1 MILYDTIKNIF
12 ARRDTRSNSL
22 SQAQKVLCS
31 ATVLAILTICFSV
44 TAIAQ
49 EGPGEGYS
57 INEDD
62 SLALVAYYEATNGDQ
77 WVDNSGWLT
86 DDPLWSWVGIEEVA
100 NVAGDGEPADWR
112 VIVIDMPRNNM
123 TVPGPLPAQLADL
136 EYLED
141 FKADVNLHIGSL
153 PVELA
158 NLERLQFLL
167 VRTNLF
173 TGEVDWDTF
182 AQMPVME
189 QFRIRQNY
197 FSGPLPEVLGENG
210 EWPALQRF
218 YVDDNRFTGSIPD
231 VDPDMTTLVRVYLH
245 NNQLTGAIP
254 DWSNLEDM
262 EYYRIANNDLDEG
275 PIPSWIYSAW
285 GETLIRFQIHNTNRT
300 GSIVPEFT
308 NMTALEQFVIGGP
321 GDTIGEGETM
331 DDIPDMSVMPS
342 LRRITF
348 TGGGWTGELPEWV
361 GNVANI
367 EDVHFQRL
375 DVTGTIP
382 ATWANADLNSIHL
395 EQLNIE
401 GGIPDA
407 FQSVNSL
414 NEITLIDNENMEVG
428 EIPSWIG
435 GVIGN
440 ITTLQLEDVGVT
452 GDISDNNLVNL
463 QLETLNLSDNPDLI
477 GSLPSWFST
486 KNWSTLELSRTGI
499 SMDAIPSWLA
509 DMNNLSYL
517 GLGGLGLEGEIPSFF
532 GEGRI
537 AVNLTAL
544 ALDDNNL
551 TGGIPASLGNTIQLD
566 SLNLSNNNLS
576 GEIPAE
582 LANAGRVTD
591 DLSLL
596 SALQLSGNA
605 DLTGELPLGLTS
617 ATFMR
622 VLEYDGTN
630 ICEPNDA
637 AFDTWID
644 GIPDFAAES
653 YPTAYYNVSS
663 SNISCESVSNE
674 VVGTPNQFRLQ
685 QNYPNPFNPTTN
697 IKYEI
702 PEAATVSLTVY
713 NMLGQRVATL
723 VNDRKSA
730 GFHEVNFDASN
741 MASGSY
747 IYRLE
752 AGEKVMTQRMMLI
765 K

>member
-308 NMTALEQFVIGGP
+308 NMTTLEQFVIGGP